1 MIIIFSANKHQ
12 EPLEQLGAFYT
23 NIKADLVY
31 GGTADQ
37 DSDETADQEVSADRD
52 REEKA
57 DRKLSAD
64 KDRKEI
70 ADHEVSADKDH
81 EETADCEAS
90 ADQDHEETADREASA
105 DNRLL
110 KRNPRSPKIFFPI
123 TVINV

>member
-1 MIIIFSANKHQ
+1 MINFFSANKHQ
-12 EPLEQLGAFYT
+12 KPLEQLEAFYT

-81 EETADCEAS
+81 EETADS
-90 ADQDHEETADREASA
+90 EASA

-123 TVINV
+123 TVMFNYFSLLVF